1 MVRSGL
7 ITFLAVVITT
17 RPYASAEE
25 ITFTFDAE
33 MRINGALGDFEEGDE
48 FTITYTFESS
58 TPPSGTPGTGQSVS
72 YVSAITSWEVEF
84 PTRGYVFRGTDG
96 RIVVQHDPPTRDR
109 YMVYLN
115 VPETEYV
122 LPSGRRVSRLW
133 IDCGDPAVR
142 GPVDMLADD
151 SIQTTKPD
159 LSLAA
164 YSAGK
169 IYMHNEDGTN
179 TTPAEFYVL
188 YNTPPTANA
197 GPGQEVQCTG
207 DLTTVPLDG
216 SASFDPDGDVLG
228 YEWSLPEGSAAT
240 LDDPFCA
247 TPTGQLPLGP
257 TLVTLAVTDGNGGV
271 DCDDVLIV
279 VVDNIPPVLVATT
292 DKIALWPPNH
302 EIHEVLVSV
311 EITDCAWDTSATV
324 PAFLSS
330 SEPDDGRGDGSYI
343 GDVNGQ
349 DGFALP
355 VLMDLI
361 YTGEPEPG
369 VYLYEGLAY
378 LRAERDGSER
388 SRVYSIVCDVADF
401 AGNTSTASCV
411 VVVPHD
417 RRK

>member
-197 GPGQEVQCTG
+197 GPGQEVELDVFAPEPSAADRCAVGTVSTDRWAVRSEHLAHGLVELDRREVRAKHLACQLVELDRWEVPASRSRTLGGQDPTAVATRASSSRSCERP
-207 DLTTVPLDG
+207 TTIAPFG
-216 SASFDPDGDVLG
+216 PGGTATWTAQPDGR
-228 YEWSLPEGSAAT
+228 
-240 LDDPFCA
+240 
-247 TPTGQLPLGP
+247 PT
-257 TLVTLAVTDGNGGV
+257 
-271 DCDDVLIV
+271 
-279 VVDNIPPVLVATT
+279 
-292 DKIALWPPNH
+292 
-302 EIHEVLVSV
+302 
-311 EITDCAWDTSATV
+311 
-324 PAFLSS
+324 
-330 SEPDDGRGDGSYI
+330 
-343 GDVNGQ
+343 
-349 DGFALP
+349 
-355 VLMDLI
+355 
-361 YTGEPEPG
+361 
-369 VYLYEGLAY
+369 
-378 LRAERDGSER
+378 
-388 SRVYSIVCDVADF
+388 
-401 AGNTSTASCV
+401 
-411 VVVPHD
+411 
-417 RRK
+417 